1 MDKISIVVPTFNE
14 SGNIKELL
22 ESINENCRNKF
33 DCEILIVDDG
43 SDNTSLI
50 AEKLGARVIKGQHK
64 GLGQAIIDGIFKASN
79 DKVVV
84 MDADLSHNPKYI
96 SDLVKALEIY
106 SISIGSRYTNGGGVE
121 GWSLKRRIISRG
133 ACLLALPVTIIKDS
147 TSGFFALRRDILKS
161 VTIEPSS
168 WKIMLEI
175 AVKTNVKYKE
185 VPIIFKD
192 RKNGESKF
200 NKKQVMAYLNH
211 LVDLFRFKYFGK
223 STTTS

>member
-22 ESINENCRNKF
+22 ESINENCGNKF

-50 AEKLGARVIKGQHK
+50 AENLGARVIKGQHK
-64 GLGQAIIDGIFKASN
+64 GLGQAIVDGIFKASN
-79 DKVVV
+79 AKVVV

-96 SDLVKALEIY
+96 TGLVMALDFY
-106 SISIGSRYTNGGGVE
+106 GMSIGSRYANGGGVE

-133 ACLLALPVTIIKDS
+133 ACLLALPVTSIKDS
-147 TSGFFALRRDILKS
+147 TSGFFAVRKEILKGVFVKS
-161 VTIEPSS
+161 SS

-175 AVKTNVKYKE
+175 AVKTNAIYRE

-192 RKNGESKF
+192 RQNGESKF
-200 NKKQVMAYLNH
+200 NKKQVVAYLKH
-211 LVDLFRFKYFGK
+211 LVSLFQFKYFGK
-223 STTTS
+223 E